1 MKLESLIIIFV
12 ILIMPMTM
20 VLTDYIDNKI
30 EILETEMSYDTKLFN
45 STADAIKAYQL
56 NNVNNALGDVTNE
69 RIEGI
74 EAAVNTFYNSLASNF
89 NYTGYN
95 SNVMD
100 EYVPAVVFTS
110 YDGYYIYSPY
120 NNALTDV
127 ADNQVDTSYS
137 EKGELTNGLKPYVSY
152 SSRYTT
158 TDGDI
163 DVVITYTLGN
173 YITIQGII
181 KDSLNAS
188 QYVYDYGYLYSIASR
203 RNDEG
208 IYYDNSDGSYW
219 YNGVQFT
226 ASDTEELKEKIPSTD
241 PNSLTLEEYSYVK
254 INGKKYYLDENYYT
268 PTRNPDDVRT
278 GDVDYG
284 GGTVP
289 ASSAIFFI
297 DENGARNYNQTKG
310 YSTSNYDTDNETFL
324 AYCRAIKKNK
334 SAYEYYKNA
343 YEFSM
348 NVLKNGVTDYKD
360 KCGTEINGGYGL
372 SSLMASNSKYWGVDD
387 SQDIISIQDYGDI
400 SIFDGNIEETS
411 SNFNQHRRAIIRYV
425 IETNLSASISGF
437 ASQVGATTSF
447 VMPKISDD
455 DWEIIQNEVCAIGFL
470 QGMNLSAKRYNGYA
484 VVSNSLTKDWIDE
497 NDIYILTN
505 IASIGDMYCKVND
518 SNIYERY

>member
-12 ILIMPMTM
+12 ILVMPMTM
-20 VLTDYIDNKI
+20 VLKEYVDNKI

-95 SNVMD
+95 SSVMD

-127 ADNQVDTSYS
+127 ADDQVDTSYS

-158 TDGDI
+158 TDGKI

-173 YITIQGII
+173 YITIQG
-181 KDSLNAS
+181 KTANNA
-188 QYVYDYGYLYSIASR
+188 YVYDYGYLYTIAGSK
-203 RNDEG
+203 NDEG
-208 IYYDNSDGSYW
+208 IFKDGETYW

-226 ASDTEELKEKIPSTD
+226 ANDTEELKEKIPSTD
-241 PNSLTLEEYSYVK
+241 PNSLALEEYSYVK

-268 PTRNPDDVRT
+268 DRT
-278 GDVDYG
+278 GTTDLDVN
-284 GGTVP
+284 GTTITFNN
-289 ASSAIFFI
+289 SSAIFFI
-297 DENGARNYNQTKG
+297 SEDGSRNYSQTKG
-310 YSTSNYDTDNETFL
+310 YSSSNYTTDNETFL
-324 AYCRAIKKNK
+324 AYYMAIKYNK

-360 KCGTEINGGYGL
+360 KCGTTINGGYGL
-372 SSLMASNSKYWGVDD
+372 SSLRTENSEYWAEDNP
-387 SQDIISIQDYGDI
+387 DINSIQDYG
-400 SIFDGNIEETS
+400 SFAIFSGTIEESS

-437 ASQVGATTSF
+437 ASQAGTSF

-470 QGMNLSAKRYNGYA
+470 QGLNLSAKRYNGYA
-484 VVSNSLTKDWIDE
+484 VVSNSLTKDWIGE
-497 NDIYILTN
+497 NDIYILTDT
-505 IASIGDMYCKVND
+505 ASIGDVYCRVND
-518 SNIYERY
+518 SNIYGRC

>member
-12 ILIMPMTM
+12 ILVMPMTM
-20 VLTDYIDNKI
+20 VLKEYVDNKI

-120 NNALTDV
+120 NNVLTDV
-127 ADNQVDTSYS
+127 PDDQVDTSYS

-152 SSRYTT
+152 SSRYRTSN
-158 TDGDI
+158 I

-173 YITIQGII
+173 YITIQGTIG
-181 KDSLNAS
+181 S
-188 QYVYDYGYLYSIASR
+188 QYVYDYGYLYSIANSDT
-203 RNDEG
+203 DEG
-208 IYYDNSDGSYW
+208 IYYDSSDSSYS
-219 YNGVQFT
+219 YNGVKFT
-226 ASDTEELKEKIPSTD
+226 NTDTEELKEKIPSTD
-241 PNSLTLEEYSYVK
+241 PNSLALEEYSYVK
-254 INGKKYYLDENYYT
+254 INGKKYYLDEDYYT
-268 PTRNPDDVRT
+268 DRGN
-278 GDVDYG
+278 GDVTYG
-284 GGTVP
+284 GETFKAG
-289 ASSAIFFI
+289 SAIFFI
-297 DENGARNYNQTKG
+297 DQNGARNYNQTKG

-324 AYCRAIKKNK
+324 AYYRAIKKNK

-348 NVLKNGVTDYKD
+348 NVLKNGVTGYKD

-372 SSLMASNSKYWGVDD
+372 SSLRTENSEYWAED
-387 SQDIISIQDYGDI
+387 SPDINSIQDYGNFT
-400 SIFDGNIEETS
+400 IFSGTIEESS

-437 ASQVGATTSF
+437 ASQAGISF

-484 VVSNSLTKDWIDE
+484 VVSNSLTKDWIGE

-505 IASIGDMYCKVND
+505 TASIGDMYCRVND
-518 SNIYERY
+518 SNIYGRC